1 MATALPHADRT
12 ASEARRPEAGSR
24 AGGVSR
30 AERGNDGSPSGARR
44 HRRLDAPRARQRD
57 RPCFLAG
64 DAQPSM
70 LDAQAHAP
78 VIGKQVRQ
86 RLPWSGRSGGIEGR
100 QASRGG
106 DSPQGFPLE
115 ASEARSAPGAKVS
128 VTGAAEKK
136 CAAPAG
142 TTHRR
147 LCGAISSPPAQ
158 SSTATGRSRQAQ
170 RTRKP
175 ARPRSAR

>member
-1 MATALPHADRT
+1 MCRPHGKRSAQ
-12 ASEARRPEAGSR
+12 ARIWKPGRR
-24 AGGVSR
+24 R
-30 AERGNDGSPSGARR
+30 QPSGARER
-44 HRRLDAPRARQRD
+44 WKPDRGETPQAARCAARQRD

-64 DAQPSM
+64 DARTSR

-86 RLPWSGRSGGIEGR
+86 RLPWSGRSGAAGSAVFEGR
-100 QASRGG
+100 QALRGG

-115 ASEARSAPGAKVS
+115 ASEARSALGAKAS
-128 VTGAAEKK
+128 VPGAAEKK
-136 CAAPAG
+136 CAAPAE
-142 TTHRR
+142 TTHPRQR
-147 LCGAISSPPAQ
+147 GAISSPPAQ

-170 RTRKP
+170 QTRKP